1 MVYKFTVYCLQQ
13 IVDTYKL
20 QVYSILNSLQQITSH
35 WPITELLHLCT
46 VDSLFFNELHDKLTT
61 YFPLTLLLYSI
72 HHAPLSQE
80 GGGCLHLPHLSGTP
94 PPPPIFTRFNHRK
107 KVCVT
112 SWALASASLILR
124 LYERGK
130 HESLGLLWGIFPH
143 LFPCTSLVWLWY
155 GVDQGYK
162 AHLASSPG
170 HSQILS
176 RSHGCEIKSGNGL
189 GTRLRL
195 TIPTSFGIKLL
206 HIPLRDIHER
216 YVVMPRESLY
226 MQTDTHC
233 LFHCI
238 VLCGVWSPWQQ
249 KRRMKRKKASRST
262 ASTSSLAT
270 VSH

>member
-1 MVYKFTVYCLQQ
+1 MYCWQSVFQRTAWQVDNLFPLDSPSYTVYIMLRCRRKVVVVF
-13 IVDTYKL
+13 I
-20 QVYSILNSLQQITSH
+20 SLTFLA
-35 WPITELLHLCT
+35 LLL
-46 VDSLFFNELHDKLTT
+46 
-61 YFPLTLLLYSI
+61 LLLYSLTSI
-72 HHAPLSQE
+72 IE
-80 GGGCLHLPHLSGTP
+80 
-94 PPPPIFTRFNHRK
+94 RRY
-107 KVCVT
+107 VCVT

-176 RSHGCEIKSGNGL
+176 RSHGCEIKSGSGL

-206 HIPLRDIHER
+206 HIPLRNIHER

-262 ASTSSLAT
+262 ASTSSVAT